1 MDGVSK
7 GKTLDV
13 SFGRPICY
21 RSLPPPR
28 LGELFTNLYVIGCQ
42 SAKVR
47 RLEAK
52 VKHLG
57 NSIFSWKVETYTVG
71 PVEIESEN
79 F

>member
-1 MDGVSK
+1 MG
-7 GKTLDV
+7 GKIY
-13 SFGRPICY
+13 GRRPE
-21 RSLPPPR
+21 RRLERKNARRFDLSVTDLPPR

-57 NSIFSWKVETYTVG
+57 NSIFS
-71 PVEIESEN
+71 
-79 F
+79 